1 MIKQLQV
8 VAAAEP
14 VVPGE
19 EAAEIEA
26 DLVVVVTNITPGLVV
41 SGLLWVTM
49 ALYPVAVLLNLP
61 GSSSMW
67 RLVPQQ

>member
-61 GSSSMW
+61 GRSTMW